1 MEFRPSYARAAFSAS
16 EASEDLEPKL
26 SLMSDSNNCD
36 EPSTSSS
43 ARLRSYPTRS
53 PRLVNLER
61 RAKFTGVHHASA
73 YSGLGCN
80 RAGL

>member
-1 MEFRPSYARAAFSAS
+1 MEFHPSYARAAFSAS
-16 EASEDLEPKL
+16 EASEDLQPNL
-26 SLMSDSNNCD
+26 SAMSSSNNLD

-43 ARLRSYPTRS
+43 SQLRSYPTRS

-61 RAKFTGVHHASA
+61 RAKFAGVHKASA

-80 RAGL
+80 RPSL